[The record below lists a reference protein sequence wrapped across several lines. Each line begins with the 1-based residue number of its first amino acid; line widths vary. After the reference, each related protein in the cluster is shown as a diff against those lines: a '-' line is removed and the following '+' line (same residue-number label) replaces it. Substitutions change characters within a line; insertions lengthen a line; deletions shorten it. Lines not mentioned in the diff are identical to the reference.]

1 MPSGPGTI
9 QIVVLN
15 AGGQYCHLI
24 ARRIRELGVHAVV
37 ADVNRPAA
45 ALRGARG
52 LIVSGGPASVTEPT
66 SPSVDPAIYELG
78 IPILGI
84 CYGHQLLARDLHGRV
99 SSGTVKEY
107 GHSSLTT
114 RESPLFRGLPDR
126 PITVWMSHGDTVV
139 EAPPGFAV
147 VGQTDDCA
155 IAAMQHAERRMFGLQ
170 FHPEVVHTEFG
181 TEIYRHFVFDVCGCT
196 TDWDPRAQVQQV
208 LDDIRSRAAGRK
220 VFFLI
225 SGGVDSTVAFYCC
238 YRALGPGR
246 VVGLYVDTG
255 FMREGDA
262 EAVEHLVREA
272 GPEAVRI
279 ADRSADFFTRLAG
292 VTHPEHK
299 RTIIG
304 DTFIAVQEDEFARL
318 GLRDDEWLLG
328 QGTIYP
334 DTIES
339 GGARH
344 SAKIKT
350 HHNRVER
357 IQQLIE
363 QGKVLEPLVELYKDE
378 VRVLGEQLG
387 LPHEVVWRHPFPG
400 PGLAVRCLAAEARA
414 VVELAALALP
424 AGVAGWIVPVQT
436 VGVQGD
442 ERSYSRLLV
451 VAGLADVEAAGALA
465 RRVTNEHR
473 TINRVAAL
481 VYQRAG
487 AAFGSLAIHS
497 AFLTRERVALLRAA
511 DALVT
516 RIVRAR
522 GLYDAIW
529 QMPVAMLP
537 LGAAAGRE
545 TIVLRPVNSRDGMT
559 ADFAR
564 LPAPVVSEL
573 AHALGELNSVDA
585 VLYDV
590 TNKPPATIELE

>member
-1 MPSGPGTI
+1 VN

-24 ARRIRELGVHAVV
+24 ARRIRDLGVHAVV
-37 ADVNRPAA
+37 AEVHRAA
-45 ALRGARG
+45 DELRGARG
-52 LIVSGGPASVTEPT
+52 IIISGGPASVTEPT
-66 SPSVDPAIYELG
+66 SPAVDRAIYELG
-78 IPILGI
+78 LPILGI
-84 CYGHQLLARDLHGRV
+84 CYGHQLLARDLNGRV
-99 SSGTVKEY
+99 SVGVTKEY
-107 GHSSLTT
+107 GKASL
-114 RESPLFRGLPDR
+114 EVGDGELFQKITVPASR
-126 PITVWMSHGDTVV
+126 PRAFTVWMSHGDTVV
-139 EAPPGFAV
+139 DVPPGFNAV
-147 VGQTDDCA
+147 GETEDCK
-155 IAAMQHAERRMFGLQ
+155 IAAMEDRARQFYGLQ
-170 FHPEVVHTEFG
+170 FHPEVVHTEHG
-181 TEIYRHFVFDVCGCT
+181 TDILRAFVFDISRCRE
-196 TDWDPRAQVQQV
+196 DWDPRARVEHV
-208 LDDIRSRAAGRK
+208 IADIRRVAADRK

-225 SGGVDSTVAFYCC
+225 SGGVDSTVAFTLCA
-238 YRALGPGR
+238 RALGAER
-246 VVGLYVDTG
+246 VLGLYVDTG

-262 EAVEHLVREA
+262 EAMQYLRKTFGER
-272 GPEAVRI
+272 AVRL
-279 ADRSADFFTRLAG
+279 ADRSADFFGRLQG
-292 VTHPEHK
+292 VTHPEDK
-299 RTIIG
+299 RAIIG
-304 DTFIAVQEDEFARL
+304 ETFVAVQEDEFARL
-318 GLRDDEWLLG
+318 RLREDEWLLG

-344 SAKIKT
+344 AAKIKT
-350 HHNRVER
+350 HHNRVAR
-357 IQQLIE
+357 IQALLEAGRVI
-363 QGKVLEPLVELYKDE
+363 EPLVEFYKDE
-378 VRVLGEQLG
+378 VRVLGEELG

-414 VVELAALALP
+414 AVEPAALSLP
-424 AGVAGWIVPVQT
+424 AGVAGWIVPVRT

-451 VAGLADVEAAGALA
+451 VAGLAEVEAAGALA

-481 VYQRAG
+481 VFQRAD
-487 AAFGSLAIHS
+487 APFGSLAIHPVS
-497 AFLTRERVALLRAA
+497 LTRERIALLRAA

-522 GLYDAIW
+522 GLYDTIW

-537 LGAAAGRE
+537 LGAAAGGE

-573 AHALGELNSVDA
+573 ALALGELDGVDA

>member
-1 MPSGPGTI
+1 VN

-37 ADVNRPAA
+37 ADINRPASDFA
-45 ALRGARG
+45 GVRG
-52 LIVSGGPASVTEPT
+52 IVISGGPSSVTELT
-66 SPSVDPAIYELG
+66 SPAVDPGIYALG
-78 IPILGI
+78 LPILGI
-84 CYGHQLLARDLHGRV
+84 CYGHQLLAKDLGGRV
-99 SSGTVKEY
+99 ARGSIKEY
-107 GHSSLTT
+107 GHSSL
-114 RESPLFRGLPDR
+114 RPRGSPLFRGLPGR
-126 PITVWMSHGDTVV
+126 SLTVWMSHGDTVV
-139 EAPPGFAV
+139 DVPPGFAV
-147 VGQTDDCA
+147 IGETDDCK
-155 IAAMQHAERRMFGLQ
+155 IAAMQDPGRRLFGLQ

-181 TEIYRHFVFDVCGCT
+181 AEIYRNFVFDVCGCAA
-196 TDWDPRAQVQQV
+196 DWDPRARVEQVM
-208 LDDIRSRAAGRK
+208 DAIRAKAAGRK

-246 VVGLYVDTG
+246 VLGLYVDTG

-262 EAVEHLVREA
+262 EAIEHLVREA
-272 GPEAVRI
+272 GPEAIHV
-279 ADRSADFFTRLAG
+279 ADRSADFFERLAG
-292 VTHPEHK
+292 VTNPEAK

-304 DTFIAVQEDEFARL
+304 DTFVSVQEDEFGRL
-318 GLRDDEWLLG
+318 GLCEGDWLLG

-363 QGKVLEPLVELYKDE
+363 QGRVIEPLVDFYKDE

-400 PGLAVRCLAAEARA
+400 PGLAVRCLGADAQE
-414 VVELAALALP
+414 VVEPPGMALP
-424 AGVAGWIVPVQT
+424 AGVNGWIVPVRT

-442 ERSYSRLLV
+442 ERSYSKLLAV
-451 VAGLADVEAAGALA
+451 EGFADAEAAGVFA
-465 RRVTNEHR
+465 RRITNEHR
-473 TINRVAAL
+473 TINRVAL
-481 VYQRAG
+481 VVHRRQGQGVAG
-487 AAFGSLAIHS
+487 LAIHP
-497 AFLTRERVALLRAA
+497 ATLTRARIALLREA
-511 DALVT
+511 DDVVT
-516 RIVRAR
+516 RLVRKH
-522 GLYDAIW
+522 GLSDAIW
-529 QMPVAMLP
+529 QFPVGMLP
-537 LGAAAGRE
+537 LGTAAGRE
-545 TIVLRPVNSRDGMT
+545 TIVLRPVHSRDGMT

-564 LPAPVVSEL
+564 LPAAVVDEL
-573 AHALGELNSVDA
+573 AAALGQLDRVDA

>member
-1 MPSGPGTI
+1 VN

-37 ADVNRPAA
+37 ADINRPASDFQ
-45 ALRGARG
+45 GARG
-52 LIVSGGPASVTEPT
+52 IVISGGPSSVTEPAA
-66 SPSVDPAIYELG
+66 PQVDAAIYDLG
-78 IPILGI
+78 LPILGI
-84 CYGHQLLARDLHGRV
+84 CYGHQLMAKDLGGRV
-99 SSGTVKEY
+99 SPGVTKEY
-107 GHSSLTT
+107 GHSSLQAG
-114 RESPLFRGLPDR
+114 ESALFQGLPGR
-126 PITVWMSHGDTVV
+126 NLTVWMSHGDTVV
-139 EAPPGFAV
+139 DVPPGFQV
-147 VGQTDDCA
+147 IGETGDCKV
-155 IAAMQHAERRMFGLQ
+155 AAMQHRERRLFGLQ

-181 TEIYRHFVFDVCGCT
+181 TDIYRNFVFGVCGCT
-196 TDWDPRAQVQQV
+196 ADWDPRARVEQVMNE
-208 LDDIRSRAAGRK
+208 IRRKAAGRK

-238 YRALGPGR
+238 YRALGRGR
-246 VVGLYVDTG
+246 VLGLYVDTG

-262 EAVEHLVREA
+262 EAIEHLVREA
-272 GPEAVRI
+272 GREAIRV
-279 ADRSADFFTRLAG
+279 ADRSADFFGRLAG
-292 VTHPEHK
+292 VTNPERK
-299 RTIIG
+299 RAIIG
-304 DTFIAVQEDEFARL
+304 DTFIAVQEDEFAHL
-318 GLRDDEWLLG
+318 GLRDEEWLLG

-357 IQQLIE
+357 IQALIE
-363 QGKVLEPLVELYKDE
+363 QGKVIEPLVEFYKDE

-400 PGLAVRCLAAEARA
+400 PGLAVRCLCGEGEAAVAPA
-414 VVELAALALP
+414 GMPLP
-424 AGVAGWIVPVQT
+424 AGVDGWIVPVRT

-442 ERSYSRLLV
+442 ERSYSKLLAV
-451 VAGLADVEAAGALA
+451 EGFADLEAAGAFA

-473 TINRVAAL
+473 TINRVA
-481 VYQRAG
+481 VVIYRRGGRGVAG
-487 AAFGSLAIHS
+487 LAIHS
-497 AFLTRERVALLRAA
+497 STLTRERIAVLREA
-511 DALVT
+511 DDIVT
-516 RIVRAR
+516 RIVRKHA
-522 GLYDAIW
+522 LYDAIW
-529 QMPVAMLP
+529 QFPVAMVP
-537 LGAAAGRE
+537 LGEAPGRE

-564 LPAPVVSEL
+564 VPAPVVDEIAAAL
-573 AHALGELNSVDA
+573 AALPRVDA

>member
-1 MPSGPGTI
+1 VN

-37 ADVNRPAA
+37 ADINRPASDFA
-45 ALRGARG
+45 GTRG
-52 LIVSGGPASVTEPT
+52 IIISGGPASVTEPT
-66 SPSVDPAIYELG
+66 SPAVDPGIYDLG
-78 IPILGI
+78 VPILGI
-84 CYGHQLLARDLHGRV
+84 CYGHQLMANDLGGRV
-99 SSGTVKEY
+99 SRGTIKEY
-107 GHSSLTT
+107 GHSSL
-114 RESPLFRGLPDR
+114 RHAHSPLFSALPARDL
-126 PITVWMSHGDTVV
+126 TVWMSHGDTVV
-139 EAPPGFAV
+139 DVPPGFEVIGETA
-147 VGQTDDCA
+147 DCP
-155 IAAMQHAERRMFGLQ
+155 IAAMQDPARRLFGLQ

-181 TEIYRHFVFDVCGCT
+181 TEIYRSFVFEVCGCT
-196 TDWDPRAQVQQV
+196 ADWDPRARVEQVM
-208 LDDIRSRAAGRK
+208 DEIRAKAAGRK

-246 VVGLYVDTG
+246 VLGLYVDTG

-262 EAVEHLVREA
+262 EAIEHLVREA
-272 GPEAVRI
+272 GREAIHV
-279 ADRSADFFTRLAG
+279 ADRSADFFGRLAG
-292 VTHPEHK
+292 VTNPERK

-304 DTFIAVQEDEFARL
+304 DTFLAVQEDEFTRL
-318 GLRDDEWLLG
+318 GLREDEWLLG

-357 IQQLIE
+357 IQALIE
-363 QGKVLEPLVELYKDE
+363 QGKVIEPLVEFYKDE

-400 PGLAVRCLAAEARA
+400 PGLAVRCLGGETEAAVEPAR
-414 VVELAALALP
+414 LSLP
-424 AGVAGWIVPVQT
+424 AGISGWIVPVRT

-442 ERSYSRLLV
+442 ERSYSNM
-451 VAGLADVEAAGALA
+451 LAVEGFADAEAAGAFA
-465 RRVTNEHR
+465 RRITNEHR
-473 TINRVAAL
+473 AINRVAVVAYRREGL
-481 VYQRAG
+481 G
-487 AAFGSLAIHS
+487 LAALAIRPCT
-497 AFLTRERVALLRAA
+497 LTRERIALLREA
-511 DALVT
+511 DDIVT
-516 RIVRAR
+516 RIVRKHA
-522 GLYDAIW
+522 LYDAIW
-529 QMPVAMLP
+529 QFPVGMIP
-537 LGAAAGRE
+537 LGAGPGRE

-559 ADFAR
+559 ADFAK
-564 LPAPVVSEL
+564 LPPPVVDEIAAAL
-573 AHALGELNSVDA
+573 AQLGPVDA

>member
-1 MPSGPGTI
+1 
-9 QIVVLN
+9 
-15 AGGQYCHLI
+15 
-24 ARRIRELGVHAVV
+24 
-37 ADVNRPAA
+37 
-45 ALRGARG
+45 
-52 LIVSGGPASVTEPT
+52 
-66 SPSVDPAIYELG
+66 
-78 IPILGI
+78 
-84 CYGHQLLARDLHGRV
+84 
-99 SSGTVKEY
+99 
-107 GHSSLTT
+107 
-114 RESPLFRGLPDR
+114 
-126 PITVWMSHGDTVV
+126 MSHGDTVV
-139 EAPPGFAV
+139 EVPPGFENI
-147 VGQTDDCA
+147 GETDDCKV
-155 IAAMQHAERRMFGLQ
+155 AAMQHRGRRLFGLQ

-181 TEIYRHFVFDVCGCT
+181 TDIYRNFVFDICGCT
-196 TDWDPRAQVQQV
+196 PDWDPRAQIEQV
-208 LDDIRSRAAGRK
+208 MAAIQTQAAGRK

-246 VVGLYVDTG
+246 VLGLYVDTG

-272 GPEAVRI
+272 GREAIHVV
-279 ADRSADFFTRLAG
+279 DRSADFFDRLAG
-292 VTHPEHK
+292 VTNPERK

-304 DTFIAVQEDEFARL
+304 DTFLTVQADEFARL
-318 GLRDDEWLLG
+318 GLRDEEWLLG

-357 IQQLIE
+357 IQALIE
-363 QGKVLEPLVELYKDE
+363 QGRVIEPLVDFYKDE

-400 PGLAVRCLAAEARA
+400 PGLAVRCLCGDAEAA
-414 VVELAALALP
+414 IEGADMPLP
-424 AGVAGWIVPVQT
+424 SGVAGWIVPVRT

-442 ERSYSRLLV
+442 ERSYSRLLAV
-451 VAGLADVEAAGALA
+451 EGFADVEAAGAFA

-473 TINRVAAL
+473 TINRVAL
-481 VYQRAG
+481 VAYRRGGQGLAG
-487 AAFGSLAIHS
+487 LAIHPG
-497 AFLTRERVALLRAA
+497 ALNRERISVLRAA
-511 DALVT
+511 DDSVT
-516 RIVRAR
+516 RIVRKH

-529 QMPVAMLP
+529 QFPVAMIP
-537 LGAAAGRE
+537 LGGAAGRE

-564 LPAPVVSEL
+564 VPAPVVDEITAAL
-573 AHALGELNSVDA
+573 ASLPSVDA